1 MQSFGGA
8 KPVVS
13 NANSKNRRSHN
24 TAERIN
30 SISKVLDVLQPPPRE
45 APSGPGASQC
55 WPCARSLPDYTARH
69 ISTGSRLLRS
79 REDTRSRE

>member
-1 MQSFGGA
+1 VVA
-8 KPVVS
+8 EPVVS

-30 SISKVLDVLQPPPRE
+30 SISKVLHVLQPHRE
-45 APSGPGASQC
+45 KPQVGLGLLQC
-55 WPCARSLPDYTARH
+55 WPCARSLPDYTARD